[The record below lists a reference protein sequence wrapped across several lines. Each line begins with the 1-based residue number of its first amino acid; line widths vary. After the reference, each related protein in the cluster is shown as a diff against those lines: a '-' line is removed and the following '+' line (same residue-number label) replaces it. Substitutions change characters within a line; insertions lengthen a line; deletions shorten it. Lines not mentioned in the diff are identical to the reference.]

1 MDVCA
6 IVCLWLV
13 SSATLVTEPSP
24 DVPEVAAAVKEA
36 LVEVGST
43 NMDNFELKYN
53 VDILSP
59 VVKHAEPE
67 VCVCVCVHV
76 YLCLCGCGY
85 RGVCV
90 CAHVS

>member
-13 SSATLVTEPSP
+13 SSATLVTELSP

-67 VCVCVCVHV
+67 VCVYTGDCVCE
-76 YLCLCGCGY
+76 YGY

-90 CAHVS
+90 QW

>member
-1 MDVCA
+1 M
-6 IVCLWLV
+6 
-13 SSATLVTEPSP
+13 
-24 DVPEVAAAVKEA
+24 
-36 LVEVGST
+36 EVGST

-67 VCVCVCVHV
+67 VCVCVCTRVLV
-76 YLCLCGCGY
+76 FVWVWIQRC
-85 RGVCV
+85 VCV

>member
-1 MDVCA
+1 MA
-6 IVCLWLV
+6 LV
-13 SSATLVTEPSP
+13 GPPCYIFVLSP

-36 LVEVGST
+36 LAEVGST

-67 VCVCVCVHV
+67 VCVCVCVCVHGV
-76 YLCLCGCGY
+76 F
-85 RGVCV
+85 VCV
-90 CAHVS
+90 GVDTVHECVYKHTQ